1 MENKKLSVII
11 IGNNNIDGCLEN
23 IYKQSYIN
31 DMELIVLYKNEV
43 EQLKEKYTDVKFLNS
58 KNNIF
63 LTLKENKELIKGDF
77 IAILNDEDCSSI
89 DYYRCMV
96 NKAISENADIV
107 MSNVVLQ
114 YNDGGKA
121 LLNLMESTFKDL
133 DNGEILNE
141 YLKQEGIAAFWS
153 IYGNKVFSK
162 ELLDKALEKIC
173 DTNNNIQSFY
183 ALAIIFAYSKKL
195 RITDNEVLFYSIEKE
210 RGLDC
215 TKSILNN
222 NIITDEETIKNVNEN
237 FDYLAD
243 FLKEMQLYERY
254 KEELENWK
262 KLYTDEIEIKKMN
275 IVTKIKTAW
284 NDKLDKIKR
293 EILKENTKVVSFD
306 IFDTLIMRPFWN
318 PIDLFTFLN
327 DYFRELTN
335 TETGIDFSKIRVRAE
350 EQVRK
355 QLEKNNN
362 KEQDITLDD
371 IYNEIKLEI
380 DTDEQILDKVKEKEI
395 ELEIRFC
402 NTRKTGKELYELA
415 KYLNKEVIYTSD
427 MYLPESVIMQILTK

>member
-121 LLNLMESTFKDL
+121 FLNLMESTFKDL

-173 DTNNNIQSFY
+173 DTNNNIQAFY
-183 ALAIIFAYSKKL
+183 ALAIIFSYSKKL
-195 RITDNEVLFYSIEKE
+195 RITNNEVLFYNIEKE
-210 RGLDC
+210 R
-215 TKSILNN
+215 S
-222 NIITDEETIKNVNEN
+222 
-237 FDYLAD
+237 
-243 FLKEMQLYERY
+243 
-254 KEELENWK
+254 
-262 KLYTDEIEIKKMN
+262 
-275 IVTKIKTAW
+275 
-284 NDKLDKIKR
+284 
-293 EILKENTKVVSFD
+293 SFSM
-306 IFDTLIMRPFWN
+306 L
-318 PIDLFTFLN
+318 
-327 DYFRELTN
+327 
-335 TETGIDFSKIRVRAE
+335 
-350 EQVRK
+350 
-355 QLEKNNN
+355 
-362 KEQDITLDD
+362 
-371 IYNEIKLEI
+371 
-380 DTDEQILDKVKEKEI
+380 
-395 ELEIRFC
+395 
-402 NTRKTGKELYELA
+402 
-415 KYLNKEVIYTSD
+415 
-427 MYLPESVIMQILTK
+427 